1 LKVGLVLPQTGQ
13 QATRENVIQMAKNAE
28 SEGFDSLWVFERLL
42 WPINP
47 QTPYVATPDGS
58 LPVEYQNIFDP
69 LETLTYVAAHTTKI
83 ALGTSVMDM
92 LFHNPVILARRFA
105 TLDVLS
111 EGRSIAGFGIGWSK
125 DEYQVSNIPFQNR
138 GKRADEFIQV
148 LKRIWT
154 DDIVEFKGKYY
165 RIPASKIGPK
175 PIQKPHIPIY
185 LGGFSSNT
193 FSRIVNYDT
202 NGWLAVVGG
211 PLEYLG
217 NTVKNI
223 KDVANKA
230 NKDPNNFKVILLAHL
245 SVALDSKSQSTSSS
259 ANEGQRFPFTGTIDQ
274 IGNDIKRIKQ
284 MDMDIDHIVFGYSF
298 IPIGR
303 DVDKML
309 DITKQLVKF
318 AR

>member
-1 LKVGLVLPQTGQ
+1 LKVGITLPQAGEQSTK
-13 QATRENVIQMAKNAE
+13 ENIVRTAKTAE
-28 SEGFDSLWVFERLL
+28 DEGFDSLWVFERLL

-47 QTPYVATPDGS
+47 QTPYVATSDGS
-58 LPVEYQNIFDP
+58 LPVEYQNILDP
-69 LETLTYVAAHTTKI
+69 LETLTYVAANTNKI
-83 ALGTSVMDM
+83 ALGTSVIDM

-148 LKRIWT
+148 LKKIWT
-154 DDIVEFKGKYY
+154 DDVVEFKGKYY
-165 RIPASKIGPK
+165 SIPASKIGPK
-175 PIQKPHIPIY
+175 PIQKPHPPIY
-185 LGGFSSNT
+185 LGGFSPNT

-211 PLEYLG
+211 SLEYID
-217 NTVKNI
+217 NTIKSI
-223 KDVANKA
+223 KDIAMKS
-230 NKDPNNFKVILLAHL
+230 NKDPTNFKVILLAHL
-245 SVALDSKSQSTSSS
+245 NIALDSKSQSTSSTT
-259 ANEGQRFPFTGTIDQ
+259 NEGQRFPFTGTIDQ

-284 MDMDIDHIVFGYSF
+284 MDIDHIVFGYVF
-298 IPIGR
+298 IPVGG
-303 DVDKML
+303 DVNKMSE
-309 DITKQLVKF
+309 ITKQLAQF